1 MKILILGAGKM
12 GSFFCDVLS
21 FNHEVAIFDTDIQ
34 KLRFTFNTQ
43 RFTTYEEIRDFARTA
58 HQCRDGEIHHRR
70 FQKGAPLPAGE
81 MHYFRH
87 CFGEKRFA
95 RILCRM

>member
-1 MKILILGAGKM
+1 M

-43 RFTTYEEIRDFARTA
+43 RFTTYEEIRDFEPELLINAVTVKYTIDA
-58 HQCRDGEIHHRR
+58 
-70 FQKGAPLPAGE
+70 FKKVLP
-81 MHYFRH
+81 YLP
-87 CFGEKRFA
+87 EKC
-95 RILCRM
+95 IISDID

>member
-1 MKILILGAGKM
+1 M

-43 RFTTYEEIRDFARTA
+43 RFTTYEEIRNFEPELLINAVTVNTPSTLSKRCSPT
-58 HQCRDGEIHHRR
+58 CRRNALFPTLLR
-70 FQKGAPLPAGE
+70 
-81 MHYFRH
+81 
-87 CFGEKRFA
+87 
-95 RILCRM
+95 